1 MAMLNKWR
9 SYTLAWICTRAS
21 SFIQAMAIK
30 YQPSKKQVAWIKT
43 GLFVAALIP
52 LARLVWLGVHDDLT
66 ANPIEFVER
75 SLGTWALVILM
86 ITLSMTPIRLLT
98 GMVWQIQLRRMMG
111 LFMFFYVC
119 LHFLT
124 YIWLDQSFD
133 WMAIV
138 KDIAKHPY
146 VLVGFSAF
154 ILVIPLAATSNNAM
168 ARRLREHWKQLHQ
181 LVYLIAILGVVHFWW
196 LVKKD
201 IREPLAYALVLA
213 VLLGIRLYYKKSSST
228 RAAVDN
234 KAALVSKVAA

>member
-124 YIWLDQSFD
+124 YIWLDQFFDLADIYKDVIKRPFITISF
-133 WMAIV
+133 
-138 KDIAKHPY
+138 IAF
-146 VLVGFSAF
+146 VL
-154 ILVIPLAATSNNAM
+154 LIPLAITSNYAM
-168 ARRLREHWKQLHQ
+168 MKKLGGKRWQMLHRLI
-181 LVYLIAILGVVHFWW
+181 YPIAILAILHYWW

-201 IREPLAYALVLA
+201 ITQPAIYAAVLA
-213 VLLGIRLYYKKSSST
+213 ILVAYRVWQHRGT
-228 RAAVDN
+228 R
-234 KAALVSKVAA
+234 